1 MFKKLLLTITLS
13 FSLTAAAAAA
23 AGQEIKPASEDEQ
36 YLLDKSEIVEL
47 IQKAVKIT
55 SQKRKEIID
64 RVWAEDKGSTTPRS
78 DFLYSTAFAYLN
90 DPKAQACLAR
100 AFENGTG
107 IVSDLTDAYVW
118 YTIALEA
125 ADDTDLKK
133 SLQAGQTRVKTTLVS
148 VYPAPSDYELEDAV
162 KQKKEKIEEYAA
174 EAAVTGH

>member
-1 MFKKLLLTITLS
+1 MIKKLLLPIALMLSITT
-13 FSLTAAAAAA
+13 TAL
-23 AGQEIKPASEDEQ
+23 GQEIKPASEDEQ
-36 YLLDKSEIVEL
+36 YLLNKSEIVEL

-100 AFENGTG
+100 AYENGTG

-118 YTIALEA
+118 YTIALGA
-125 ADDTDLKK
+125 ADNDMDLKK

-162 KQKKEKIEEYAA
+162 KQKLEQIEEYAA
-174 EAAVTGH
+174 GIKMTGH